1 MQGQTGATPP
11 TIQWHGR
18 HDQSKSRPC
27 VRLSHMAPAAEIL
40 AVSVGNTR
48 TRVGVFHDK
57 ELDHSSATANTDLE
71 AVAAAVLEAPVSNPG
86 APLVLAS
93 VNDPIAEPLLAILR
107 PQILARGGDIYRFG
121 KDLTIPMQNSLVDDS
136 TVGQDRLLNAVG
148 AFARAQQACI
158 IVDAGT
164 AVTVDFVDGQGVFQ
178 GGAIAPGL
186 NMMLKALHEH
196 TAALPSL
203 KFELIPD
210 DAPFGKDTRGAMLLG
225 VQSAVRGLVRVVA
238 ERYAEFYGAYPQII
252 ATGGDARTLF
262 ENDDL
267 IETIVPDLT
276 LVGIQAACR
285 IQLGLD
291 GEDEI
296 EELS

>member
-1 MQGQTGATPP
+1 MSQ
-11 TIQWHGR
+11 
-18 HDQSKSRPC
+18 
-27 VRLSHMAPAAEIL
+27 PAAEIIT
-40 AVSVGNTR
+40 VSVGNTR
-48 TRVGVFHDK
+48 TRVGVFHDR

-71 AVAAAVLEAPVSNPG
+71 TVAAAIMEAPVSNPG
-86 APLVLAS
+86 APLVVAS
-93 VNDPIAEPLLAILR
+93 VNDPIAEPLLALVR
-107 PQILARGGDIYRFG
+107 PQIVARGGDIYRFG
-121 KDLTIPMQNSLVDDS
+121 KDLTIPIQNALTDDS
-136 TVGQDRLLNAVG
+136 TVGQDRLLNAMG
-148 AFARAQQACI
+148 AFARAKQACI

-164 AVTVDFVDGQGVFQ
+164 GVTVDFVDGQGVFQ

-186 NMMLKALHEH
+186 NMMLRALHQH
-196 TAALPSL
+196 TAALPSI
-203 KFELIPD
+203 KYEPIPD
-210 DAPFGKDTRGAMLLG
+210 GTPFGKDTRGAMLLG
-225 VQSAVRGLVRVVA
+225 VQSAILGLVRVVT

-267 IETIVPDLT
+267 IEHIVPDLI
-276 LVGIQAACR
+276 LVGMQAACR